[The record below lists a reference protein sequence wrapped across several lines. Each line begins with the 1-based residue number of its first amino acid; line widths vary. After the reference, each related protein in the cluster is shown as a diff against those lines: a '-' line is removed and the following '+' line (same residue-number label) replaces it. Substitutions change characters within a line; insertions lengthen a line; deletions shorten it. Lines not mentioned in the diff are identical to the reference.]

1 MRRVRRRRRACG
13 PPRAPSAAASRKWGL
28 TSENVIAPLWNFA
41 RLGYR
46 AYVSPET
53 VEVRRSA
60 RRRRTV
66 SAYRDGDKTIV
77 LLPAGLSRTDEER
90 WVRRMLDRLAAKEQR
105 RRPTDED
112 LMERAK
118 ELSARYLDGKAVPRS
133 VRWVENQRHRWGSC
147 TPDQGTIRIS
157 SRIRGMPAWVV
168 DYVIMHELVHLLVP
182 GHGPRFWK
190 LVERY
195 PRAERARG
203 FLEGFSMA
211 ANAAAEEY

>member
-1 MRRVRRRRRACG
+1 MGER
-13 PPRAPSAAASRKWGL
+13 GL
-28 TSENVIAPLWNFA
+28 TSENVIHPLWNRSA
-41 RLGYR
+41 LGYR
-46 AYVSPET
+46 AYVPPET

-77 LLPAGLSRTDEER
+77 LLPAGLSRTDEEQ

-105 RRPTDED
+105 RRPSDDD
-112 LMERAK
+112 LLERARD
-118 ELSARYLDGKAVPRS
+118 LVTRYLDEKAFPTS

-147 TPDQGTIRIS
+147 TPDHGTIRLS
-157 SRIRGMPAWVV
+157 TRLRGMPAWVV

-182 GHGPRFWK
+182 SHGPRCWA

-211 ANAAAEEY
+211 SNGTTEEC

>member
-1 MRRVRRRRRACG
+1 
-13 PPRAPSAAASRKWGL
+13 L
-28 TSENVIAPLWNFA
+28 TSEYAIHPLWNFVS
-41 RLGYR
+41 LGYR
-46 AYVSPET
+46 AYVPPET

-77 LLPAGLSRTDEER
+77 LLPAGLSRTDEEQ

-105 RRPTDED
+105 RRPNDDD
-112 LMERAK
+112 LLDRAR
-118 ELSARYLDGKAVPRS
+118 ELSTRYLDGKADPES
-133 VRWVENQRHRWGSC
+133 VRWVENQQHRWGSC
-147 TPDQGTIRIS
+147 TPDQGTIRLS
-157 SRIRGMPAWVV
+157 ARLRGMPAWVV

-182 GHGPRFWK
+182 SHGPRFWT

-195 PRAERARG
+195 PKAERARG

-211 ANAAAEEY
+211 ANGSAEEC

>member
-1 MRRVRRRRRACG
+1 
-13 PPRAPSAAASRKWGL
+13 L
-28 TSENVIAPLWNFA
+28 TSENATDPLWN
-41 RLGYR
+41 RVSLGYR
-46 AYVSPET
+46 AYVPPET

-77 LLPAGLSRTDEER
+77 LLPAGLSSTDEEQ

-105 RRPTDED
+105 RRPTDDD
-112 LMERAK
+112 LLERAK
-118 ELSARYLDGKAVPRS
+118 EISARYLKGRADPTS
-133 VRWVENQRHRWGSC
+133 VRWVENQLHRWGSC
-147 TPDQGTIRIS
+147 TPDQGTIRLS
-157 SRIRGMPAWVV
+157 ARLRGMPAWVV

-182 GHGPRFWK
+182 SHGPRFWT

-195 PRAERARG
+195 PKAERARG

-211 ANAAAEEY
+211 ANGAAEDCG